1 MINPTP
7 QYLKRVHQWLVEER
21 AAGKPPRTTN
31 AVHGINRFYLENQI
45 DDEDAAREPLIEIT
59 TSGAYIIRFIH
70 NNPPF
75 NSDKTGVLSRPEI
88 KLAWDSLV
96 GRGLIDYDKIRH
108 GFALTRLG
116 YIALYQISRKGEI

>member
-1 MINPTP
+1 MINPTS
-7 QYLKRVHQWLVEER
+7 QYLKRVRQWLAEER
-21 AAGKPPRTTN
+21 AVGKPPRTTN

-45 DDEDAAREPLIEIT
+45 DDEDAAREPLLEI
-59 TSGAYIIRFIH
+59 SSNEKFIIRFIH

-75 NSDKTGVLSRPEI
+75 NSDKTGVLTRPEI

-96 GRGLIDYDKIRH
+96 SRGLIDYDKTRH

-116 YIALYQISRKGEI
+116 YIALYQISRKD